1 MAGKELPT
9 PEEMQEMA
17 GIDIRTVDT
26 SSLVDIEQVQIQ
38 TGLPQEERIADYI
51 RQIKNPYC
59 YLSNGVIVKISFAG
73 RDTLEECLSR
83 CIMSEKKL

>member
-38 TGLPQEERIADYI
+38 TGLSLIHIWKYQEPDF
-51 RQIKNPYC
+51 Q
-59 YLSNGVIVKISFAG
+59 
-73 RDTLEECLSR
+73 
-83 CIMSEKKL
+83 

>member
-1 MAGKELPT
+1 MAEKELPT

-17 GIDIRTVDT
+17 EIDIRMVDT

-38 TGLPQEERIADYI
+38 TELPQEERIADYI

-59 YLSNGVIVKISFAG
+59 YISHGVVVKISFTG
-73 RDTLEECLSR
+73 KCTLEESLSR
-83 CIMSEKKL
+83 CISL